1 MTTTA
6 LVFPHVASSHEVR
19 LADVTALPAT
29 NPVNRRLHILF
40 RATVFAI
47 AAGFALT
54 GFALLTSLLALP
66 FTLVMWF
73 CAATTM
79 ALGVVADHA
88 ASRPH
93 RDSVQAG

>member
-6 LVFPHVASSHEVR
+6 LPFPHAAHSHEVR
-19 LADVTALPAT
+19 LADVTALPPADT
-29 NPVNRRLHILF
+29 TNRRLHILF
-40 RATVFAI
+40 RTVVFVI

-66 FTLVMWF
+66 LTLVMWF

-79 ALGVVADHA
+79 GLGVMADHA
-88 ASRPH
+88 AASGR
-93 RDSVQAG
+93 RLAGPAD

>member
-6 LVFPHVASSHEVR
+6 IPFPHAVASHEVG
-19 LADVTALPAT
+19 LTDITALPAT
-29 NPVNRRLHILF
+29 GITNRRLHILF
-40 RATVFAI
+40 RAVVFAI

-54 GFALLTSLLALP
+54 GFTLLTSLLALP
-66 FTLVMWF
+66 LTVGMWF

-88 ASRPH
+88 AARARS
-93 RDSVQAG
+93 DTYQV

>member
-6 LVFPHVASSHEVR
+6 LPFPHLAHSHEVR
-19 LADVTALPAT
+19 LTDVTALPAADT
-29 NPVNRRLHILF
+29 TNRRLHILF
-40 RATVFAI
+40 RTVVFAI

-79 ALGVVADHA
+79 GLGVMADHA
-88 ASRPH
+88 AARGRQP
-93 RDSVQAG
+93 AGPAD

>member
-6 LVFPHVASSHEVR
+6 LPFPHAASSHEVR
-19 LADVTALPAT
+19 LAAVTALPT
-29 NPVNRRLHILF
+29 TGTTNRRLHILF
-40 RATVFAI
+40 RAAVFVI

-54 GFALLTSLLALP
+54 GFMLLTSLAVLP

-79 ALGVVADHA
+79 ALGVMADHA
-88 ASRPH
+88 ASRGSNE
-93 RDSVQAG
+93 RRLAS